1 MFKLSKRTAA
11 TNHTEAGESV
21 MHAANS
27 SKAALDVQKELIRV
41 AFKDTMRNTGVPS
54 TWLDCEVQ
62 HHAGPAGTERV
73 QVHLVMKQWS
83 GHLLRY
89 TMAFQKQLLQCMDRY
104 EPTVDHSGFEWLW
117 KFAPDCACPF
127 PNMPAPEEWAQ
138 KLEERKG
145 KSAATKS
152 TAATSMSRKLSSVAT
167 RALPVEKKDRQFD
180 LRDVFS
186 DLKA

>member
-1 MFKLSKRTAA
+1 MFKLSKRTVA
-11 TNHTEAGESV
+11 TAHAEADESA

-27 SKAALDVQKELIRV
+27 SRPGLDIQRELLRV

-54 TWLDCEVQ
+54 AWLDCEVRTRP
-62 HHAGPAGTERV
+62 GPAGTE
-73 QVHLVMKQWS
+73 QLEVHLVMKQWS

-89 TMAFQKQLLQCMDRY
+89 AMAFQKQLLQCMDRY
-104 EPTVDHSGFEWLW
+104 EPTVDHSGFEWMW
-117 KFAPDCACPF
+117 KFAADCECPF

-138 KLEERKG
+138 KLEARK
-145 KSAATKS
+145 ATMEPAKD
-152 TAATSMSRKLSSVAT
+152 TAAARRLSSVAT
-167 RALPVEKKDRQFD
+167 KAVPAEKKDKQFD

>member
-11 TNHTEAGESV
+11 ATHTEAGESV

-27 SKAALDVQKELIRV
+27 SQAGLDIQRELIRV
-41 AFKDTMRNTGVPS
+41 AFKDTMRNTGVPAA
-54 TWLDCEVQ
+54 WLDCEVRNRP
-62 HHAGPAGTERV
+62 GPAGTE
-73 QVHLVMKQWS
+73 QIEVHLVMKQWS

-89 TMAFQKQLLQCMDRY
+89 AMAFQKQLLQCMDRY

-117 KFAPDCACPF
+117 KFAHDCACPF
-127 PNMPAPEEWAQ
+127 PDMPAPEEWAQ
-138 KLEERKG
+138 KLEARKG
-145 KSAATKS
+145 NAEPAKGTAASAA
-152 TAATSMSRKLSSVAT
+152 ARKLSGVAT
-167 RALPVEKKDRQFD
+167 KAVPAEKKDKQFD

>member
-1 MFKLSKRTAA
+1 MFKLSKRTVA
-11 TNHTEAGESV
+11 TAHAEADESA

-27 SKAALDVQKELIRV
+27 SRPGLDIQRELLRV

-54 TWLDCEVQ
+54 AWLDCEV
-62 HHAGPAGTERV
+62 HTRPGPAGTE
-73 QVHLVMKQWS
+73 QLEVHLVMKQWS

-89 TMAFQKQLLQCMDRY
+89 AMAFQKQLLQCMDRY
-104 EPTVDHSGFEWLW
+104 EPTVDHSGFEWMW
-117 KFAPDCACPF
+117 KFAADCECPF

-138 KLEERKG
+138 KLEARK
-145 KSAATKS
+145 ATMEPAKD
-152 TAATSMSRKLSSVAT
+152 TAAARRLSSVAT
-167 RALPVEKKDRQFD
+167 KAVPAEKKDKQFD